1 MLFLALTTI
10 GGPHAHMPLFL
21 RRMVQYRRYLTEE
34 EFVEINALCQILPG
48 PTSTQTMTAL
58 GYKIGGPNLAYLTLI
73 VWVLPSM
80 ILMIGAAIA
89 MSYFATNNLNMPFIK
104 VIEPMAVA
112 FVAYAAWVISS
123 KVVNTKTAII
133 LMIISSVL
141 GFFFRSPY
149 VTPLLLLAGGLA
161 TTFKYNRI
169 PKEKNELPID
179 VKWANFIL
187 FFAVFFV
194 TLIVGEITKSMPVKL
209 FESFYRNGSL
219 IFGGGQVLI
228 PIMHTEYVELSKYL
242 SSQEFL
248 TGYALVQ
255 AIPGPIFSIS
265 SYIGAL
271 SMREYGISGQILGG
285 ILAAAGIF
293 LPGTFLIFFVYRIW
307 NGLKKYRFI
316 KASLEGVNAVSSGL
330 VIGVAIFLFDTIEI
344 NVVNSSIMFF
354 TFAALLTEKIPSPVI
369 IIVGLLAGLLF

>member
-1 MLFLALTTI
+1 
-10 GGPHAHMPLFL
+10 MPLFL